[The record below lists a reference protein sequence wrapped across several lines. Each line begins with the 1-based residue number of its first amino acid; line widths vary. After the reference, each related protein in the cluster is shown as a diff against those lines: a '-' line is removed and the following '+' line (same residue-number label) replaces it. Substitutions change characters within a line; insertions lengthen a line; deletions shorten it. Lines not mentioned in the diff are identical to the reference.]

1 MTTEGREGSRAG
13 GIEERV
19 MGFVREEL
27 LVPGAAVTR
36 DDDLLSGGLLDSI
49 GVLRLAA
56 FVEQEFG
63 HPVPPADFVIEHFQ
77 SVAALAA
84 YIARVK
90 AGGASGGAGR

>member
-1 MTTEGREGSRAG
+1 MTTEGQERYGARA
-13 GIEERV
+13 IEERV
-19 MGFVREEL
+19 MAFVRDEL
-27 LVPGAAVTR
+27 VGHGTAVTR
-36 DDDLLSGGLLDSI
+36 EDDLLTGGLLDSI

-84 YIARVK
+84 YVARVT
-90 AGGASGGAGR
+90 ADRVPGGTGR

>member
-1 MTTEGREGSRAG
+1 MTTEGQESNRAAA
-13 GIEERV
+13 IEERV
-19 MGFVREEL
+19 MAFVRDEL
-27 LVPGAAVTR
+27 IGSGAAVTR
-36 DDDLLSGGLLDSI
+36 EDDLLSGGLLDSI

-84 YIARVK
+84 YVARATADRVP
-90 AGGASGGAGR
+90 GGAGR